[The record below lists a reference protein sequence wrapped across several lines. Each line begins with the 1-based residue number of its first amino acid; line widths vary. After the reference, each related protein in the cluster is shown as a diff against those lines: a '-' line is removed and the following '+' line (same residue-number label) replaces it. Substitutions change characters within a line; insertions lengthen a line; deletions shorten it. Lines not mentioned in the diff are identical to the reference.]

1 MCTVAGGGGGVV
13 ADSLGSTG
21 LSLSPALPFV
31 CWGPLGELLLLRPL
45 SSRLCNRDLGHEIR
59 NGIYQV
65 LIHSFLTK
73 FIHPVYKYL

>member
-1 MCTVAGGGGGVV
+1 MCTVTGGGGEVV

-21 LSLSPALPFV
+21 SSLSPALPFA
-31 CWGPLGELLLLRPL
+31 CWGPLGESLLLRPL
-45 SSRLCNRDLGHEIR
+45 SSHLRNRDPGHGLR